1 MSGSAGAIL
10 LAAGQGRRLGHDK
23 SITAIAGRPVLAYG
37 LEVLLGIRDIEKVV
51 VAVRADVREEAKVW
65 IEKNYPN
72 DVKRVGVIVG
82 GKERQDSVWEG
93 LEALGGGAEW
103 AVVQDAAR
111 VLTTAG
117 LIERV
122 MAGAKKSG
130 AAAAARKMSDT
141 VREADGQGNVV
152 RLLDREGLWRME
164 TPQVVRGTILR
175 QGLQKA
181 RAEGKTVTD
190 CMAAAELAGVKG
202 ILVEAT
208 EPNLKI
214 TLPSDWQ
221 LAEVWLK
228 AGSK

>member
-37 LEVLLGIRDIEKVV
+37 LGVLLGIRDIEKVV
-51 VAVRADVREEAKVW
+51 VAVRADVQEEAKLW
-65 IEKNYPN
+65 IGKNYPN
-72 DVKRVGVIVG
+72 EAKRVEVIVG

-93 LEALGGGAEW
+93 LGALGGGVEW
-103 AVVQDAAR
+103 AVVHDAAR

-122 MAGAKKSG
+122 MAGAKRSG

-214 TLPSDWQ
+214 TLASDWQ

>member
-1 MSGSAGAIL
+1 VSGSASAIL

-72 DVKRVGVIVG
+72 DVRRVGVIVG

>member
-1 MSGSAGAIL
+1 MV
-10 LAAGQGRRLGHDK
+10 H
-23 SITAIAGRPVLAYG
+23 
-37 LEVLLGIRDIEKVV
+37 
-51 VAVRADVREEAKVW
+51 
-65 IEKNYPN
+65 
-72 DVKRVGVIVG
+72 
-82 GKERQDSVWEG
+82 
-93 LEALGGGAEW
+93 
-103 AVVQDAAR
+103 DAAR

-117 LIERV
+117 LVERV
-122 MAGAKKSG
+122 IAGARGSG

-181 RAEGKTVTD
+181 RAEEKTVTD

-202 ILVEAT
+202 VLVEAT

>member
-1 MSGSAGAIL
+1 
-10 LAAGQGRRLGHDK
+10 
-23 SITAIAGRPVLAYG
+23 
-37 LEVLLGIRDIEKVV
+37 LEALLGIRDIEKVV
-51 VAVRADVREEAKVW
+51 VAVRADVQEEAKLW
-65 IEKNYPN
+65 IGKNYSKEA
-72 DVKRVGVIVG
+72 KRVEVIIG

-103 AVVQDAAR
+103 VVVHDAAR

-141 VREADGQGNVV
+141 VRQADGQGNVV

-181 RAEGKTVTD
+181 RAEGTTVTD

>member
-1 MSGSAGAIL
+1 VSGSAGAIL

-37 LEVLLGIRDIEKVV
+37 LGVLLGIRDIEKVV
-51 VAVRADVREEAKVW
+51 VVVRADVKEEAKLW
-65 IEKNYPN
+65 IGKNYPN
-72 DVKRVGVIVG
+72 EAKRVEVIIG

-93 LEALGGGAEW
+93 LESLGGGFEW
-103 AVVQDAAR
+103 AVVHDAAR

-122 MAGAKKSG
+122 IAGAKRSG

-141 VREADGQGNVV
+141 VREADGQGNIV

-164 TPQVVRGTILR
+164 TPQVVRRMILR

-181 RAEGKTVTD
+181 RDERKMVTD

-202 ILVEAT
+202 MLVEAT

-214 TLPSDWQ
+214 TLSSDWQ

-228 AGSK
+228 AVNK

>member
-37 LEVLLGIRDIEKVV
+37 LEALLAIRDIEKVV
-51 VAVRADVREEAKVW
+51 VAVRADVQEEAKLW
-65 IEKNYPN
+65 IGKNYPN
-72 DVKRVGVIVG
+72 EAKRVEVIVG

>member
-1 MSGSAGAIL
+1 
-10 LAAGQGRRLGHDK
+10 
-23 SITAIAGRPVLAYG
+23 

-65 IEKNYPN
+65 IGKNYPKEA
-72 DVKRVGVIVG
+72 KRVEVIVG

-93 LEALGGGAEW
+93 LEALRGGAEW
-103 AVVQDAAR
+103 ALVHDAAR

-152 RLLDREGLWRME
+152 RLLDRKGLWRME

-175 QGLQKA
+175 QGLLRA

-202 ILVEAT
+202 VLVEAT

>member
-1 MSGSAGAIL
+1 VSGSAGAIL

-51 VAVRADVREEAKVW
+51 VAVRADVREEAKLW
-65 IEKNYPN
+65 IGKNYPN
-72 DVKRVGVIVG
+72 DVKRVEVIVG

>member
-1 MSGSAGAIL
+1 
-10 LAAGQGRRLGHDK
+10 
-23 SITAIAGRPVLAYG
+23 
-37 LEVLLGIRDIEKVV
+37 LEALLGIRDIEKVV

-65 IEKNYPN
+65 IGKNYPKEA
-72 DVKRVGVIVG
+72 KRVEVIVG

>member
-1 MSGSAGAIL
+1 VRGSAGAIL

-37 LEVLLGIRDIEKVV
+37 LEALLGIRDIEKVV
-51 VAVRADVREEAKVW
+51 VAVRVDVKEEAKLW
-65 IEKNYPN
+65 IGKNYPN
-72 DVKRVGVIVG
+72 EAKRVEVIVG

-93 LEALGGGAEW
+93 LDALGSGVEW
-103 AVVQDAAR
+103 AVVHDAAR

-117 LIERV
+117 LIEKV
-122 MAGAKKSG
+122 MMGAKKSG

-181 RAEGKTVTD
+181 RAEGKMVTD

-202 ILVEAT
+202 MLVEAT

>member
-1 MSGSAGAIL
+1 
-10 LAAGQGRRLGHDK
+10 LGHDK

-37 LEVLLGIRDIEKVV
+37 LEALLGIRDIEKVV
-51 VAVRADVREEAKVW
+51 VAVRADVKEEAKVW
-65 IEKNYPN
+65 IGKNYPN
-72 DVKRVGVIVG
+72 EAKRVEVIVG

-93 LEALGGGAEW
+93 LGALGGGAEW

-122 MAGAKKSG
+122 MAGAKRSG

-141 VREADGQGNVV
+141 VREADRQGNVL

>member
-23 SITAIAGRPVLAYG
+23 SITAIAGRPVMAYG

-65 IEKNYPN
+65 IGKNYPN
-72 DVKRVGVIVG
+72 DVKRVEVIVG

>member
-37 LEVLLGIRDIEKVV
+37 LEALLGIRDIEKVV

-65 IEKNYPN
+65 IGKNYPKEA
-72 DVKRVGVIVG
+72 KRVEVIVG

>member
-1 MSGSAGAIL
+1 VSGSAGAIL

-37 LEVLLGIRDIEKVV
+37 LEALLGIRDIEKVV

-65 IEKNYPN
+65 IGKNYPKEA
-72 DVKRVGVIVG
+72 KRVEVIVG

-214 TLPSDWQ
+214 TIPSDWQ

>member
-37 LEVLLGIRDIEKVV
+37 LEALLGIPDIEKVV
-51 VAVRADVREEAKVW
+51 VAVRADVQEAAKLW
-65 IEKNYPN
+65 IGKNYPN
-72 DVKRVGVIVG
+72 EAKRVEVIVG

-103 AVVQDAAR
+103 AVVHDAAR

-122 MAGAKKSG
+122 MAGAKRSG

-141 VREADGQGNVV
+141 VRQADGQGNVV

-181 RAEGKTVTD
+181 RAEGTTVTD

>member
-51 VAVRADVREEAKVW
+51 VAVRADVREEAKFW
-65 IEKNYPN
+65 IGKNYPN
-72 DVKRVGVIVG
+72 DVKRVEVIVG

>member
-1 MSGSAGAIL
+1 
-10 LAAGQGRRLGHDK
+10 LGHDK

-37 LEVLLGIRDIEKVV
+37 LEALLRIRDIEKVV
-51 VAVRADVREEAKVW
+51 VAVRADVQEEAKLW
-65 IEKNYPN
+65 IGKNYPKEA
-72 DVKRVGVIVG
+72 KRVEVIVG

-93 LEALGGGAEW
+93 LEALGGGVEW
-103 AVVQDAAR
+103 AVVHDAAR

-122 MAGAKKSG
+122 VAG

-214 TLPSDWQ
+214 TIPSDWQ

>member
-23 SITAIAGRPVLAYG
+23 SITAISGRPVLAYG
-37 LEVLLGIRDIEKVV
+37 LEALLGIRDIEKVV
-51 VAVRADVREEAKVW
+51 VAVRADVKEHAKLW
-65 IEKNYPN
+65 IRKNYPN
-72 DVKRVGVIVG
+72 KAKRVEVIVG

-93 LEALGGGAEW
+93 LEALGCGAEW
-103 AVVQDAAR
+103 AVVHDAAR

-122 MAGAKKSG
+122 MVGAKKSG

-164 TPQVVRGTILR
+164 TPQVVRGAILR

-202 ILVEAT
+202 MLVEAT

-214 TLPSDWQ
+214 TIPSDWQ

>member
-72 DVKRVGVIVG
+72 DVKRVEVIVG

>member
-1 MSGSAGAIL
+1 VIKGFGAEGVQQAKLQTEADDIRRESMKAAYIRSRFLPAIDL
-10 LAAGQGRRLGHDK
+10 LPSLG
-23 SITAIAGRPVLAYG
+23 L
-37 LEVLLGIRDIEKVV
+37 
-51 VAVRADVREEAKVW
+51 VAVLGLGGH
-65 IEKNYPN
+65 
-72 DVKRVGVIVG
+72 RVITG
-82 GKERQDSVWEG
+82 DMT
-93 LEALGGGAEW
+93 LGGAEW
-103 AVVQDAAR
+103 AVVHDAAR

-122 MAGAKKSG
+122 MAGAKRSG

-152 RLLDREGLWRME
+152 RLLDRDGLWRME

-181 RAEGKTVTD
+181 RAEGKMVTD

>member
-37 LEVLLGIRDIEKVV
+37 LEALLGIRDIEKVV
-51 VAVRADVREEAKVW
+51 VAVRADVMEEAKLW
-65 IEKNYPN
+65 IGKNYPIEA
-72 DVKRVGVIVG
+72 KRVEVIVG

-103 AVVQDAAR
+103 AVVHDAAR

-122 MAGAKKSG
+122 MAGAKRSG

-141 VREADGQGNVV
+141 VRQADGQGNVV

-202 ILVEAT
+202 MLVEAT

-214 TLPSDWQ
+214 TLPSDWK